1 MITQLSD
8 VNSGLEPV
16 TSVTQG
22 KQGETGGGTGG
33 GDDGRGIRGVG
44 SSCGVCDGVRGV
56 VVVGKRVEIERTK
69 GQRVRG
75 MAREWQRIFELEWGV
90 GWINSVST

>member
-8 VNSGLEPV
+8 VNLGLEPV

-44 SSCGVCDGVRGV
+44 SSCGVCDGVRG
-56 VVVGKRVEIERTK
+56 
-69 GQRVRG
+69 
-75 MAREWQRIFELEWGV
+75 WL
-90 GWINSVST
+90 